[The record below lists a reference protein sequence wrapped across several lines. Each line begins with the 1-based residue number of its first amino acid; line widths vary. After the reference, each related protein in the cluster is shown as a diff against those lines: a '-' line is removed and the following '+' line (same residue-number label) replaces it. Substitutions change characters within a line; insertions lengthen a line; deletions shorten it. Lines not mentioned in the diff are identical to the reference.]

1 MTEWKPAR
9 NGLLLQTPE
18 TALAFFAAEGAGK
31 PFRGESHISL
41 HLRGSGILQAILPVT
56 LFRSMRM
63 AAGLPA
69 CSRGILKRNL
79 TVAKAN
85 GPSAPD
91 QETQQL

>member
-9 NGLLLQTPE
+9 EGLLLQTPE
-18 TALAFFAAEGAGK
+18 TALAFFAAVGAGR
-31 PFRGESHISL
+31 PSRSEWRISL
-41 HLRGSGILQAILPVT
+41 QLRDSGIPHAIRHVT
-56 LFRSMRM
+56 AFHPMRM
-63 AAGLPA
+63 ATRWPV
-69 CSRGILKRNL
+69 CTRRILKRNL

>member
-9 NGLLLQTPE
+9 GGLLLQTPE
-18 TALAFFAAEGAGK
+18 TALAFFAAEGTEK
-31 PFRGESHISL
+31 PFRSEWRISHDP
-41 HLRGSGILQAILPVT
+41 RDSGIPHAILRVT
-56 LFRSMRM
+56 ALHPMRM
-63 AAGLPA
+63 ATRWPA
-69 CSRGILKRNL
+69 CTRRVLKGNL